1 MEQAVYDSYE
11 NMLFNLDNAAKNLG
25 LNYDDYVA
33 LRSPERELTVS
44 IPVIMDNGHI
54 EVFTGYRVQY
64 SSSRGPCKGGL
75 RYSTDVDI
83 NIVKTLAALMTWK
96 SAVVNIPFG
105 GAKGAICC
113 DPSHLS
119 REELKR
125 ITRRYTAM
133 ILPLI
138 GPEKDIPAPDINTN
152 DEVMGWI
159 MDTYSMFK
167 GYSVPGVV
175 TGKPLEI
182 GGTLGRQG
190 ATGRGVVYI
199 INDIAPLLGFSL
211 VNAKIAVQGF
221 GKVGSILAQ
230 LLAHQGSKIIAVCDI
245 SGGVYRKSGL
255 DIDDLI
261 KYVNDNPR
269 KTINGYKAP
278 GVTEFPKEEI
288 FYFPVD
294 LFIPAAK
301 ENQIT
306 ASVAKKLNAKIIAE
320 AANGP
325 TLVEAD
331 EILESRNIIVIP
343 DILVNAGGLVV
354 SYFEWVQNIQ
364 SLMWDES
371 EVNELLMKIMKRA
384 FNEVWSIHQQK
395 GVSLR
400 VAAYMLAIDRVV
412 KAKKIRGV
420 FP

>member
-1 MEQAVYDSYE
+1 M
-11 NMLFNLDNAAKNLG
+11 
-25 LNYDDYVA
+25 
-33 LRSPERELTVS
+33 
-44 IPVIMDNGHI
+44 
-54 EVFTGYRVQY
+54 
-64 SSSRGPCKGGL
+64 
-75 RYSTDVDI
+75 DI
-83 NIVKTLAALMTWK
+83 NIVKTLAALMTLK

-138 GPEKDIPAPDINTN
+138 GPEKIFQPRILTPMMKSWD
-152 DEVMGWI
+152 GLWI
-159 MDTYSMFK
+159 LIACSRVFSPWGCYWKT
-167 GYSVPGVV
+167 P
-175 TGKPLEI
+175 EI

-199 INDIAPLLGFSL
+199 INDIAPWLGFSL
-211 VNAKIAVQGF
+211 VNAKVSIQGF

-230 LLAHQGSKIIAVCDI
+230 LLAHQGSKIIAICDI
-245 SGGVYRKSGL
+245 SGGVYRESGL

-261 KYVNDNPR
+261 NYVNNNPS
-269 KTINGYKAP
+269 KTIKGYKAP

-288 FYFPVD
+288 FYFTVD

-301 ENQIT
+301 ENQIN
-306 ASVAKKLNAKIIAE
+306 ASIAKKLNTKIIAE

-331 EILESRNIIVIP
+331 EILSSRSIIVIP
-343 DILVNAGGLVV
+343 DILLSAGGLVV

-371 EVNELLMKIMKRA
+371 EVNELLMRIMKRA
-384 FNEVWSIHQQK
+384 FNEVWVIHQQR

-400 VAAYMLAIDRVV
+400 TAAYMLAIDRVI

>member
-1 MEQAVYDSYE
+1 MPTDSHDSYE
-11 NMLFNLDNAAKNLG
+11 NMLFNLDSAATKLG
-25 LNYDDYVA
+25 LKYDDYIA
-33 LRSPERELTVS
+33 LRYAERELTVS
-44 IPVIMDNGHI
+44 IPVEMDNGHI
-54 EVFTGYRVQY
+54 EVFTGYRVQH
-64 SSSRGPCKGGL
+64 SGSRGPCKGGL
-75 RYSTDVDI
+75 RYSMDVDI
-83 NIVKTLAALMTWK
+83 NIVRTLAALMTWK
-96 SAVVNIPFG
+96 SAVVNIPYG
-105 GAKGAICC
+105 GAKGAVCC

-119 REELKR
+119 KEELKR

-182 GGTLGRQG
+182 GGTLGRQE

-199 INDIAPLLGFSL
+199 INDLAPLVGFSFKNTK
-211 VNAKIAVQGF
+211 VAIQGF
-221 GKVGSILAQ
+221 GKVGSVLAQ
-230 LLAHQGSKIIAVCDI
+230 LLAHQGCKIIAICDI
-245 SGGVYRKSGL
+245 SGGVYRESGL
-255 DIDDLI
+255 DIDELI
-261 KYVNDNPR
+261 HYVKNNPDQ
-269 KTINGYKAP
+269 TIKGYKTS
-278 GVTEFPKEEI
+278 GISEFPKEEI
-288 FYFPVD
+288 FSFDVD

-306 ASVAKKLNAKIIAE
+306 APIAKKLNTKIIAE

-325 TLVEAD
+325 TLVDAD

-343 DILVNAGGLVV
+343 DILVSAGGLVV

-364 SLMWDES
+364 SLMWDEN

-384 FNEVWSIHQQK
+384 FYEVWTIHQQR
-395 GVSLR
+395 GVTLR
-400 VAAYMLAIDRVV
+400 MAAYMLALDRVV
-412 KAKKIRGV
+412 KAKKIRGI